1 MDTFYNC
8 WEVAP
13 VCRWHWPIP
22 NAPHRDL
29 RKTCPMNFVKLP
41 VSHRAT
47 QVPRTA
53 KDDEHHRMFGR
64 KSFGET
70 IRMEAE
76 RAHTSFTK
84 ALRYIT
90 S

>member
-47 QVPRTA
+47 QVPITA
-53 KDDEHHRMFGR
+53 KDDEHHRMFW
-64 KSFGET
+64 SEF
-70 IRMEAE
+70 
-76 RAHTSFTK
+76 
-84 ALRYIT
+84 LRRNY
-90 S
+90 SDGSRESAYLVYQGAML